1 MTRAALTT
9 RAKTE
14 KVTNAHNDQDSDVS
28 FEIDNDEEID
38 TPVIEEEEEDWIE
51 YIRRS
56 HGKDGKCED
65 SVLERDS

>member
-1 MTRAALTT
+1 MTRAALAT

-38 TPVIEEEEEDWIE
+38 TPVIEEEDWIE
-51 YIRRS
+51 YI
-56 HGKDGKCED
+56 GEAM
-65 SVLERDS
+65 E

>member
-9 RAKTE
+9 RAKME
-14 KVTNAHNDQDSDVS
+14 KATNAHNDQDSDVS

-38 TPVIEEEEEDWIE
+38 TPLIEEEDWIE
-51 YIRRS
+51 YNRRS
-56 HGKDGKCED
+56 HGIDGKCED